1 MKILHNQAG
10 SSHIA
15 ALLAIG
21 VIVVVGAVGYRVMN
35 STETVIPTPA
45 ATVSSQPTKV
55 PDTISSNVDLKKAG
69 AALDSTNI
77 DGGVNANQLNN
88 DLD

>member
-1 MKILHNQAG
+1 MKVSRNQAG
-10 SSHIA
+10 SSHIVA
-15 ALLAIG
+15 FLVVAI
-21 VIVVVGAVGYRVMN
+21 IVVVGAVGYRVMN
-35 STETVIPTPA
+35 STETISPQA
-45 ATVSSQPTKV
+45 AVSYAPTKV

-77 DGGVNANQLNN
+77 DGGVNSNQLN